1 MTHERQHEGLT
12 ATNLTNSS
20 YDMEP
25 LKSGKKFPDHGLEQT
40 EQFLPASDAKKL
52 QKKRV
57 SCRTIIAIGVPTV
70 LAITALVTGLLVWQ
84 FHYRYNGRVRKMF
97 SGYLTISSQTFSDA
111 YENSN
116 TTEYKELALKVSRQL
131 KSIYG
136 QVRVLSKYHV
146 ASSVQGFSEGSN
158 NGIIAYYLSEF
169 NVRESRVSEV
179 DEAMATLD
187 GGENGRKARRGSGR
201 KTDDS
206 LIIDG
211 MTSGAVD
218 ARLAGRNLKRSSKK
232 SHHAHQN
239 QTEIIRSP
247 GFPDSAYPPSLYTE
261 WQIRG
266 DPEHRIR
273 LEFDVLDLEKDCQN
287 DFIKV
292 YDSLAP
298 SEKQVITEKC
308 GYRLPDEKLI
318 FLSSGN
324 VMLVT
329 LVTNEEKNFPGFRA
343 FYSQIPTK
351 VQDCGGK
358 LTGLRGTFT
367 SPGYPSH
374 YPPKSEC
381 VWNIEVPSGKH
392 IKVKFDKLSI
402 HSPDQNTISC
412 PADYLEISS
421 RNTFRVCGEKPP
433 KTVYTIKSNE
443 ATIKFH
449 SDLSYVSEGFSAEFL
464 AFEPTDP
471 CPGKFQCDNDLCVSP
486 NLKCD
491 GYNDCGD
498 MSDERGCTCNETQI
512 KCNNGICKPSFWRCD
527 GVNDCGDNTDE
538 QNCGN
543 CKAQEFRCRSGRCI
557 PAYKKCNGG
566 DDCGDGS
573 DESQCEKSIAVHCAA
588 LTYKCKNNQCISKL
602 NPMCDGE
609 TDCEDGSDE
618 AECKCG
624 TKPYKSSRIVGGKDS
639 NEGEWPWQVSLHM
652 KTQGHVCGAS
662 VISNRW
668 LVTAAHCV
676 QDKEKYKYSQAD
688 QWEVYLGLHHQS
700 KTSKSTLR
708 HVKRIISHPQYD
720 PMSYD
725 NDIALMELDS
735 PVTLSQSIWPVCL
748 PDATHDFPVGKS
760 VWITGWGKLREEVD
774 DVASVLQKAEVRIIN
789 NTVCNKLMDDG
800 ITPRM
805 ICAGVLAGG
814 VDACQGDSGGP
825 MTSTENN
832 GRMFLAGVVS
842 WGDGCGRR
850 NRPGVYTRVTEYRS
864 WIREM
869 TEV

>member
-1 MTHERQHEGLT
+1 MTHERQHRGLT
-12 ATNLTNSS
+12 AANLTNTS

-25 LKSGKKFPDHGLEQT
+25 LKSGGKIPT

-57 SCRTIIAIGVPTV
+57 SFRAIVAIGLPTA
-70 LAITALVTGLLVWQ
+70 LAIIALVTGLLVWH

-116 TTEYKELALKVSRQL
+116 TIEYKELASRVSRQL
-131 KSIYG
+131 KGIYG
-136 QVRVLSKYHV
+136 QVRLLSKNHV

-169 NVRESRVSEV
+169 NVRESQVSAV
-179 DEAMATLD
+179 DEAMASMD
-187 GGENGRKARRGSGR
+187 GGENARKSRRGFGLR
-201 KTDDS
+201 TDNS

-218 ARLAGRNLKRSSKK
+218 ARLAGRNLKRSSKR
-232 SHHAHQN
+232 SHHAHGN
-239 QTEIIRSP
+239 QTDIIRSP
-247 GFPDSAYPPSLYTE
+247 GFPDSAYLPNLYTE
-261 WQIRG
+261 WQIRA

-273 LEFDVLDLEKDCQN
+273 LEFDVLDLEKDCRN

-298 SEKQVITEKC
+298 SEKQVI
-308 GYRLPDEKLI
+308 
-318 FLSSGN
+318 
-324 VMLVT
+324 
-329 LVTNEEKNFPGFRA
+329 A
-343 FYSQIPTK
+343 
-351 VQDCGGK
+351 
-358 LTGLRGTFT
+358 
-367 SPGYPSH
+367 
-374 YPPKSEC
+374 
-381 VWNIEVPSGKH
+381 
-392 IKVKFDKLSI
+392 
-402 HSPDQNTISC
+402 
-412 PADYLEISS
+412 EI
-421 RNTFRVCGEKPP
+421 CGEKPP
-433 KTVYTIKSNE
+433 KTVYTIKSNQ
-443 ATIKFH
+443 TTVRFH
-449 SDLSYVSEGFSAEFL
+449 SDLSYVSEGFSAEFE
-464 AFEPTDP
+464 AFEPTNP
-471 CPGKFQCDNDLCVSP
+471 CPGRFQCDNDLCVSP
-486 NLKCD
+486 NLQCD

-512 KCNNGICKPSFWRCD
+512 KCKNGFCKPSFWRCD

-538 QNCGN
+538 ENCGN
-543 CKAQEFRCRSGRCI
+543 CKAQEFRCRNNRCI
-557 PAYKKCNGG
+557 PAHKQCNGYN
-566 DDCGDGS
+566 DCGDGS
-573 DESQCEKSIAVHCAA
+573 DESQCEKSIAVHCSD

-609 TDCEDGSDE
+609 IDCADGSDE

-639 NEGEWPWQVSLHM
+639 SEGEWPWQVSLHM
-652 KTQGHVCGAS
+652 NTQGHVCGAS

-676 QDKEKYKYSQAD
+676 QDSEKFKYSQPD
-688 QWEVYLGLHHQS
+688 QWEVYLGLLNQGE
-700 KTSKSTLR
+700 TSKSTLKR
-708 HVKRIISHPQYD
+708 VKRIISHPQYD
-720 PMSYD
+720 HLSED
-725 NDIALMELDS
+725 NDMALMELDS
-735 PVTLSQSIWPVCL
+735 PVTLSQNIWPVCL
-748 PDATHDFPVGKS
+748 PEATHDFPAGKS
-760 VWITGWGKLREEVD
+760 VWITGWGKQREEVD
-774 DVASVLQKAEVRIIN
+774 AVASVLQKAEVRIIN

-805 ICAGVLAGG
+805 ICAGVLSGG

-825 MTSTENN
+825 MISTESS

-864 WIREM
+864 WIRQM
-869 TEV
+869 TGV

>member
-1 MTHERQHEGLT
+1 
-12 ATNLTNSS
+12 
-20 YDMEP
+20 MEP
-25 LKSGKKFPDHGLEQT
+25 LKSGKKIPDHGLDQT

-52 QKKRV
+52 QKKRISFRAMV
-57 SCRTIIAIGVPTV
+57 AIGLPTA
-70 LAITALVTGLLVWQ
+70 LAIIALVTGLLVWH
-84 FHYRYNGRVRKMF
+84 FHYRYNGRVRKLF

-116 TTEYKELALKVSRQL
+116 TTEYKELASKVSKQL

-136 QVRVLSKYHV
+136 QVRLLSKNHV
-146 ASSVQGFSEGSN
+146 GSNVQGFSEGSN

-169 NVRESRVSEV
+169 NVPESQVSAV
-179 DEAMATLD
+179 DEAMASLD
-187 GGENGRKARRGSGR
+187 GVGNARKSRRGFGR
-201 KTDDS
+201 RTDNS
-206 LIIDG
+206 LIFDG

-218 ARLAGRNLKRSSKK
+218 ARLAGRNLKRSVKR
-232 SHHAHQN
+232 SHHAHGN
-239 QTEIIRSP
+239 QTDIIRSP
-247 GFPDSAYPPSLYTE
+247 GFPDSAYLPNLYTE
-261 WQIRG
+261 WQIRA

-273 LEFDVLDLEKDCQN
+273 LEFDVLDLEKDCRN

-298 SEKQVITEKC
+298 SEKQVIAEKC
-308 GYRLPDEKLI
+308 GYRLPGEKLI
-318 FLSSGN
+318 FISSGN

-343 FYSQIPTK
+343 FYSQIPAK
-351 VQDCGGK
+351 IQDCGGR

-374 YPPKSEC
+374 YPPQTDC
-381 VWNIEVPSGKH
+381 VWDIEVPSGKH

-402 HSPDQNTISC
+402 HNPEQNAISC
-412 PADYLEISS
+412 PEDYLEINY
-421 RNTFRVCGEKPP
+421 RICGEKPP
-433 KTVYTIKSNE
+433 KTVYTIKSNQ
-443 ATIKFH
+443 ATVRFH
-449 SDLSYVSEGFSAEFL
+449 SDLSYVSEGFSAEFEAL
-464 AFEPTDP
+464 EPTNP
-471 CPGKFQCDNDLCVSP
+471 CPGRFQCDSDLCVPP
-486 NLKCD
+486 NLQCD

-512 KCNNGICKPSFWRCD
+512 KCMNGFCKPSFWRCD

-538 QNCGN
+538 ENCGN
-543 CKAQEFRCRSGRCI
+543 CKAQEFRCRNSRCI
-557 PAYKKCNGG
+557 PAQKQCNGYN
-566 DDCGDGS
+566 DCGDGS
-573 DESQCEKSIAVHCAA
+573 DESQCEKSIAVHCSA
-588 LTYKCKNNQCISKL
+588 LTHKCKNNQCISKL

-609 TDCEDGSDE
+609 TDCADGSDE

-624 TKPYKSSRIVGGKDS
+624 MKPYKSSRIVGGKDS
-639 NEGEWPWQVSLHM
+639 NDGEWPWQVSLHM

-676 QDKEKYKYSQAD
+676 QDNEKFNYSQPD
-688 QWEVYLGLHHQS
+688 QWEVYLGLLNQGE
-700 KTSKSTLR
+700 TSKSTLK
-708 HVKRIISHPQYD
+708 HVKRIVSHPLYD
-720 PMSYD
+720 HLSYD
-725 NDIALMELDS
+725 NDITLMELDS
-735 PVTLSQSIWPVCL
+735 PVNLSQNIWPVCL
-748 PDATHDFPVGKS
+748 PEATHDFPAGKS

-774 DVASVLQKAEVRIIN
+774 AIASVLQKAEVRIIN
-789 NTVCNKLMDDG
+789 NTVCSKLMDNG

-805 ICAGVLAGG
+805 ICAGVLSGG

-825 MTSTENN
+825 MTSTESN

-850 NRPGVYTRVTEYRS
+850 NRPGIYTRVTEYRS

-869 TEV
+869 TGV

>member
-1 MTHERQHEGLT
+1 MTHERQHGGLT
-12 ATNLTNSS
+12 AATLTNTS

-25 LKSGKKFPDHGLEQT
+25 LKSGKKFPVHVLDQT

-57 SCRTIIAIGVPTV
+57 SFRAIVAIGLPTA
-70 LAITALVTGLLVWQ
+70 LAIIALVTGLLVWH

-111 YENSN
+111 YENCN
-116 TTEYKELALKVSRQL
+116 TTEYKELSSRVSRQL

-136 QVRVLSKYHV
+136 QVRLLSRYHV
-146 ASSVQGFSEGSN
+146 ASSVQGFRY
-158 NGIIAYYLSEF
+158 ILVCI
-169 NVRESRVSEV
+169 
-179 DEAMATLD
+179 T
-187 GGENGRKARRGSGR
+187 
-201 KTDDS
+201 
-206 LIIDG
+206 
-211 MTSGAVD
+211 AVD
-218 ARLAGRNLKRSSKK
+218 ARLAGRNLKRSSKR
-232 SHHAHQN
+232 SHHAQGN

-247 GFPDSAYPPSLYTE
+247 GFPDSAYLPNLYTE
-261 WQIRG
+261 WQIRA

-273 LEFDVLDLEKDCQN
+273 LEFDILDLEKDCRN

-298 SEKQVITEKC
+298 SEKQVMAEKC

-318 FLSSGN
+318 FISSGN

-343 FYSQIPTK
+343 FYSQIPAK
-351 VQDCGGK
+351 IQG
-358 LTGLRGTFT
+358 R
-367 SPGYPSH
+367 
-374 YPPKSEC
+374 
-381 VWNIEVPSGKH
+381 VPSGKH

-402 HSPDQNTISC
+402 HSPEQNPISC
-412 PADYLEISS
+412 PADYLEITY
-421 RNTFRVCGEKPP
+421 RICGEKPP
-433 KTVYTIKSNE
+433 KTVYTIKSNQ
-443 ATIKFH
+443 ATVRFH
-449 SDLSYVSEGFSAEFL
+449 SDMSYVSEGFSAEFE
-464 AFEPTDP
+464 AFEPTNP
-471 CPGKFQCDNDLCVSP
+471 CPGRFQCDNDLCVPP
-486 NLKCD
+486 NLQCD

-498 MSDERGCTCNETQI
+498 MSDERGCACNETQI
-512 KCNNGICKPSFWRCD
+512 KCKNGFCKPSFWRCD

-538 QNCGN
+538 ENCGN
-543 CKAQEFRCRSGRCI
+543 CKAQEFRCRNGRCI
-557 PAYKKCNGG
+557 PGQKQCNGYN
-566 DDCGDGS
+566 DCGDGS
-573 DESQCEKSIAVHCAA
+573 DESQCEKSIAVHCSD

-609 TDCEDGSDE
+609 IDCEDGSDE

-652 KTQGHVCGAS
+652 NTQGHVCGAS

-676 QDKEKYKYSQAD
+676 QDNEKFKYSQPD
-688 QWEVYLGLHHQS
+688 QWEVYLGLLNQGE
-700 KTSKSTLR
+700 TSKSTLKR
-708 HVKRIISHPQYD
+708 VKRIISHPHYD
-720 PMSYD
+720 HLSYD

-735 PVTLSQSIWPVCL
+735 PVTLSQNIWPICL
-748 PDATHDFPVGKS
+748 PEATHDFPAGKS
-760 VWITGWGKLREEVD
+760 VWITGWGKQREEVD
-774 DVASVLQKAEVRIIN
+774 AVAAVLQKAEVRIIN
-789 NTVCNKLMDDG
+789 STVCSRLMDDG

-805 ICAGVLAGG
+805 ICAGVLSGG

-825 MTSTENN
+825 MTSTESNGRMFLAGVTPVASVLQKAEVRIINSTVCSRLMDDGITPRMICAGVLSGGVDACQGDSGGPMTSTESN

-850 NRPGVYTRVTEYRS
+850 NRPGIYTRVTEYRS
-864 WIREM
+864 WIRQM
-869 TEV
+869 TGV

>member
-1 MTHERQHEGLT
+1 
-12 ATNLTNSS
+12 
-20 YDMEP
+20 
-25 LKSGKKFPDHGLEQT
+25 DHGLDQT

-52 QKKRV
+52 QKKRISFRAMV
-57 SCRTIIAIGVPTV
+57 AIGLPTA
-70 LAITALVTGLLVWQ
+70 LAIIALVTGLLVWH
-84 FHYRYNGRVRKMF
+84 FHF
-97 SGYLTISSQTFSDA
+97 
-111 YENSN
+111 
-116 TTEYKELALKVSRQL
+116 AL
-131 KSIYG
+131 YFFP
-136 QVRVLSKYHV
+136 
-146 ASSVQGFSEGSN
+146 FSEGSN

-169 NVRESRVSEV
+169 NVPESQVSAV
-179 DEAMATLD
+179 DEAMASLD
-187 GGENGRKARRGSGR
+187 GVGNARKSRRGFGR
-201 KTDDS
+201 RTDNS

-211 MTSGAVD
+211 SV
-218 ARLAGRNLKRSSKK
+218 KR
-232 SHHAHQN
+232 SHHAHGN
-239 QTEIIRSP
+239 QTDIIRSP
-247 GFPDSAYPPSLYTE
+247 GFPDSAYLPNLYTE
-261 WQIRG
+261 WQIRA

-273 LEFDVLDLEKDCQN
+273 LEFDVLDLEKDCRN

-298 SEKQVITEKC
+298 SEKQVIVEKC
-308 GYRLPDEKLI
+308 GYRLPGEKLI
-318 FLSSGN
+318 FISSGN

-343 FYSQIPTK
+343 FYSQIPAK
-351 VQDCGGK
+351 IQDCGGR

-374 YPPKSEC
+374 YPPQTDC

-402 HSPDQNTISC
+402 HSPEQNAISC
-412 PADYLEISS
+412 PEDYLEINY
-421 RNTFRVCGEKPP
+421 RICGEKPP
-433 KTVYTIKSNE
+433 KTVYTIKSNQ
-443 ATIKFH
+443 ATVRFH
-449 SDLSYVSEGFSAEFL
+449 SDLSYVSEGFSAEFE
-464 AFEPTDP
+464 AFEPTNP
-471 CPGKFQCDNDLCVSP
+471 CPGRFQCDNDLCVSP
-486 NLKCD
+486 NLQCD

-512 KCNNGICKPSFWRCD
+512 KCMNGFCKPSFWRCD

-538 QNCGN
+538 ENC
-543 CKAQEFRCRSGRCI
+543 AQEFRCRNSRCI
-557 PAYKKCNGG
+557 PAQKQCNGYN
-566 DDCGDGS
+566 DCGDGS
-573 DESQCEKSIAVHCAA
+573 DESQCEKSIAVHCSA

-609 TDCEDGSDE
+609 TDCVDGSDE

-639 NEGEWPWQVSLHM
+639 NDGEWPWQVSLHM

-676 QDKEKYKYSQAD
+676 QDNEKFNYSQPD
-688 QWEVYLGLHHQS
+688 QWEVYLGLLNQGE
-700 KTSKSTLR
+700 TSKSTLK
-708 HVKRIISHPQYD
+708 HVKRIISHPLYD
-720 PMSYD
+720 HLSYD

-735 PVTLSQSIWPVCL
+735 PVTLSQNIWPVCL
-748 PDATHDFPVGKS
+748 PEATHDFPAGKS

-774 DVASVLQKAEVRIIN
+774 AIASLLQKAEVRIIN
-789 NTVCNKLMDDG
+789 NTVCSKLMDNG

-805 ICAGVLAGG
+805 ICAGVLSGG

-825 MTSTENN
+825 MTSTESN

-850 NRPGVYTRVTEYRS
+850 NRPGIYTRVTEYRS

-869 TEV
+869 TGV

>member
-1 MTHERQHEGLT
+1 SFR
-12 ATNLTNSS
+12 AI
-20 YDMEP
+20 
-25 LKSGKKFPDHGLEQT
+25 
-40 EQFLPASDAKKL
+40 
-52 QKKRV
+52 V
-57 SCRTIIAIGVPTV
+57 AIGLPTA
-70 LAITALVTGLLVWQ
+70 LAIIALVTGLLVWH

-111 YENSN
+111 YENCN
-116 TTEYKELALKVSRQL
+116 TTEYKELSSRVSRQAMT
-131 KSIYG
+131 SPF
-136 QVRVLSKYHV
+136 VLYCKLHCNFFP
-146 ASSVQGFSEGSN
+146 FSEGSN

-169 NVRESRVSEV
+169 NVPESQI
-179 DEAMATLD
+179 
-187 GGENGRKARRGSGR
+187 
-201 KTDDS
+201 S
-206 LIIDG
+206 LKFRYILVCI
-211 MTSGAVD
+211 TAVD
-218 ARLAGRNLKRSSKK
+218 ARLAGRNLKRELTILSLHLAVYTCLYRGLIFNLFCLSGSSKR
-232 SHHAHQN
+232 SHHAQGN

-247 GFPDSAYPPSLYTE
+247 GFPDSAYLPNLYTE
-261 WQIRG
+261 WQIRA

-273 LEFDVLDLEKDCQN
+273 LEFDILDLEKDCRN

-298 SEKQVITEKC
+298 SEKQVMAEKC

-318 FLSSGN
+318 FISSGN

-343 FYSQIPTK
+343 FYSQIPAK
-351 VQDCGGK
+351 IQDCGGR

-374 YPPKSEC
+374 YPPQTDC

-402 HSPDQNTISC
+402 HSPEQNPISC
-412 PADYLEISS
+412 PADYLEITY
-421 RNTFRVCGEKPP
+421 RICGEKPP
-433 KTVYTIKSNE
+433 KTVYTIKSNQ
-443 ATIKFH
+443 ATVRFH
-449 SDLSYVSEGFSAEFL
+449 SDMSYVSEGFSAEFE
-464 AFEPTDP
+464 AFEPTNP
-471 CPGKFQCDNDLCVSP
+471 CPGRFQCDNDLCVPP
-486 NLKCD
+486 NLQCD

-498 MSDERGCTCNETQI
+498 MSDERGCACNETQI
-512 KCNNGICKPSFWRCD
+512 KCKNGFCKPSFWRCD

-538 QNCGN
+538 ENCG
-543 CKAQEFRCRSGRCI
+543 K
-557 PAYKKCNGG
+557 
-566 DDCGDGS
+566 
-573 DESQCEKSIAVHCAA
+573 DETTVHCSD

-609 TDCEDGSDE
+609 IDCEDGSDE

-652 KTQGHVCGAS
+652 NTQGHVCGAS

-676 QDKEKYKYSQAD
+676 QDNEKFKYSQPD
-688 QWEVYLGLHHQS
+688 QWEVYLGLLNQGE
-700 KTSKSTLR
+700 TSKSTLKR
-708 HVKRIISHPQYD
+708 VKRIISHPHYD
-720 PMSYD
+720 HLSYD

-735 PVTLSQSIWPVCL
+735 PVTLSQNIWPICL
-748 PDATHDFPVGKS
+748 PEATHDFPAGKS
-760 VWITGWGKLREEVD
+760 VWITGWGKQREEVD
-774 DVASVLQKAEVRIIN
+774 AVASVLQKAEVRIIN
-789 NTVCNKLMDDG
+789 TTVCSRLMDDG

-805 ICAGVLAGG
+805 ICAGVLSGG

-825 MTSTENN
+825 MTSTESN

-850 NRPGVYTRVTEYRS
+850 NRPGIYTRVTEYRS
-864 WIREM
+864 WIRQM
-869 TEV
+869 TGV

>member
-1 MTHERQHEGLT
+1 
-12 ATNLTNSS
+12 
-20 YDMEP
+20 MEP
-25 LKSGKKFPDHGLEQT
+25 LKSGKKFPVHVLDQT

-57 SCRTIIAIGVPTV
+57 SFRAIVAIGLPTA
-70 LAITALVTGLLVWQ
+70 LAIIALVTGLLVWH

-111 YENSN
+111 YENCN
-116 TTEYKELALKVSRQL
+116 TTEYKELSSRVSRQAMT
-131 KSIYG
+131 SPF
-136 QVRVLSKYHV
+136 VLYCKLHCNFFP
-146 ASSVQGFSEGSN
+146 FSEGSN

-169 NVRESRVSEV
+169 NVPEYILVCI
-179 DEAMATLD
+179 T
-187 GGENGRKARRGSGR
+187 
-201 KTDDS
+201 
-206 LIIDG
+206 
-211 MTSGAVD
+211 AVD
-218 ARLAGRNLKRSSKK
+218 ARLAGRNLKRELTILSLHLAVYTCLYRGLIFNLFCLSGSSKR
-232 SHHAHQN
+232 SHHAQGN

-247 GFPDSAYPPSLYTE
+247 GFPDSAYLPNLYTE
-261 WQIRG
+261 WQIRA

-273 LEFDVLDLEKDCQN
+273 LEFDILDLEKDCRN

-298 SEKQVITEKC
+298 SEKQVMAEKC

-318 FLSSGN
+318 FISSGN

-343 FYSQIPTK
+343 FYSQIPAK
-351 VQDCGGK
+351 IQDCGGR

-374 YPPKSEC
+374 YPPQTDC

-402 HSPDQNTISC
+402 HSPEQNPISC
-412 PADYLEISS
+412 PADYLEITY
-421 RNTFRVCGEKPP
+421 RICGEKPP
-433 KTVYTIKSNE
+433 KTVYTIKSNQ
-443 ATIKFH
+443 ATVRFH
-449 SDLSYVSEGFSAEFL
+449 SDMSYVSEGFSAEFE
-464 AFEPTDP
+464 AFEPTNP
-471 CPGKFQCDNDLCVSP
+471 CPGRFQCDNDLCVPP
-486 NLKCD
+486 NLQCD

-498 MSDERGCTCNETQI
+498 MSDERGCACNETQI
-512 KCNNGICKPSFWRCD
+512 KCKNGFCKPSFWRCD

-538 QNCGN
+538 ENCGN
-543 CKAQEFRCRSGRCI
+543 CKAQEFRCRNGRCI
-557 PAYKKCNGG
+557 PGQKQCNGYN
-566 DDCGDGS
+566 DCGDGS
-573 DESQCEKSIAVHCAA
+573 DESQCEKSIAVHCSD

-609 TDCEDGSDE
+609 IDCEDGSDE

-652 KTQGHVCGAS
+652 NTQGHVCGAS

-676 QDKEKYKYSQAD
+676 QDNEKFKYSQPD
-688 QWEVYLGLHHQS
+688 QWEVYLGLLNQGE
-700 KTSKSTLR
+700 TSKSTLKR
-708 HVKRIISHPQYD
+708 VKRIISHPHYD
-720 PMSYD
+720 HLSYD

-735 PVTLSQSIWPVCL
+735 PVTLSQNIWPICL
-748 PDATHDFPVGKS
+748 PEATHDFPAGKS
-760 VWITGWGKLREEVD
+760 VWITGWGKQREEV
-774 DVASVLQKAEVRIIN
+774 VAAVLQKAEVRIIN
-789 NTVCNKLMDDG
+789 TTVCSRLMDDG

-805 ICAGVLAGG
+805 ICAGVLSGG

-825 MTSTENN
+825 MTSTESN

-850 NRPGVYTRVTEYRS
+850 NRPGIYTRVTEYRS
-864 WIREM
+864 WIRQM
-869 TEV
+869 TGV

>member
-1 MTHERQHEGLT
+1 MTHERQHGGLT
-12 ATNLTNSS
+12 AATLTNTS

-25 LKSGKKFPDHGLEQT
+25 LKSGKKFPT

-57 SCRTIIAIGVPTV
+57 SFRAIVAIGLPTA
-70 LAITALVTGLLVWQ
+70 LAIIALVTGLLVWH

-111 YENSN
+111 YENCN
-116 TTEYKELALKVSRQL
+116 TTEYKELSSRVSRQL

-136 QVRVLSKYHV
+136 QVRLLSRYHV

-169 NVRESRVSEV
+169 NVPESQISAV
-179 DEAMATLD
+179 DEAMASMD
-187 GGENGRKARRGSGR
+187 GGENARKSRRGFGR
-201 KTDDS
+201 RTDNS

-218 ARLAGRNLKRSSKK
+218 ARLAGRNLKRSSKG
-232 SHHAHQN
+232 SHHAQGN

-247 GFPDSAYPPSLYTE
+247 GFPDSAYLPNLYTE
-261 WQIRG
+261 WQIRA

-273 LEFDVLDLEKDCQN
+273 LEFDILDLEKDCRN

-298 SEKQVITEKC
+298 SEKQVMAEKC

-318 FLSSGN
+318 FISSGN
-324 VMLVT
+324 
-329 LVTNEEKNFPGFRA
+329 
-343 FYSQIPTK
+343 
-351 VQDCGGK
+351 
-358 LTGLRGTFT
+358 
-367 SPGYPSH
+367 
-374 YPPKSEC
+374 
-381 VWNIEVPSGKH
+381 
-392 IKVKFDKLSI
+392 
-402 HSPDQNTISC
+402 
-412 PADYLEISS
+412 
-421 RNTFRVCGEKPP
+421 PP
-433 KTVYTIKSNE
+433 KTVYTIKSNQ
-443 ATIKFH
+443 ATVRFH
-449 SDLSYVSEGFSAEFL
+449 SDMSYVSEGFSAEFE
-464 AFEPTDP
+464 AFEPTNP
-471 CPGKFQCDNDLCVSP
+471 CPGRFQCDNDLCVPP
-486 NLKCD
+486 NLQCD

-498 MSDERGCTCNETQI
+498 MSDERGCACNETQI
-512 KCNNGICKPSFWRCD
+512 KCKNGFCKPSFWRCD

-538 QNCGN
+538 ENCGN
-543 CKAQEFRCRSGRCI
+543 CKAQEFRCRNGRCI
-557 PAYKKCNGG
+557 PAQKQCNGYN
-566 DDCGDGS
+566 DCGDGS
-573 DESQCEKSIAVHCAA
+573 DESQCEKSIAVHCSD

-609 TDCEDGSDE
+609 IDCEDGSDE

-652 KTQGHVCGAS
+652 NTQGHVCGAS

-676 QDKEKYKYSQAD
+676 QDNEKFKYSQPD
-688 QWEVYLGLHHQS
+688 QWEVYLGLLNQGE
-700 KTSKSTLR
+700 TSKSTLKR
-708 HVKRIISHPQYD
+708 VKRIISHPHYD
-720 PMSYD
+720 HLSYD

-735 PVTLSQSIWPVCL
+735 PVTLSQNIWPICL
-748 PDATHDFPVGKS
+748 PEATHDFPAGKS
-760 VWITGWGKLREEVD
+760 VWITGWGKQREEVD
-774 DVASVLQKAEVRIIN
+774 AVAAVLQKAEVRIIN
-789 NTVCNKLMDDG
+789 TTVCSRLMDDG

-805 ICAGVLAGG
+805 ICAGVLSGG

-825 MTSTENN
+825 MTSTESN

-850 NRPGVYTRVTEYRS
+850 NRPGIYTRVTEYRS
-864 WIREM
+864 WIRQM
-869 TEV
+869 TGV

>member
-1 MTHERQHEGLT
+1 ERTTEGGT
-12 ATNLTNSS
+12 R
-20 YDMEP
+20 
-25 LKSGKKFPDHGLEQT
+25 KQ
-40 EQFLPASDAKKL
+40 QFLPASDAKKL
-52 QKKRV
+52 QKKRISFRAMV
-57 SCRTIIAIGVPTV
+57 AIGLPTA
-70 LAITALVTGLLVWQ
+70 LAIIALVTGLLVWH
-84 FHYRYNGRVRKMF
+84 FHYRYNGRVRKLF
-97 SGYLTISSQTFSDA
+97 SGYLTISSQMFSDA

-116 TTEYKELALKVSRQL
+116 TTEYKELASKVSKQL

-136 QVRVLSKYHV
+136 QVRLLSKNHV
-146 ASSVQGFSEGSN
+146 GSNVQGFSEGSN

-169 NVRESRVSEV
+169 NVPESQVSAV
-179 DEAMATLD
+179 DEAMASLD
-187 GGENGRKARRGSGR
+187 GVGNARKKKILSLHLDIYTCLYLRLVLNLCCLLGS
-201 KTDDS
+201 
-206 LIIDG
+206 
-211 MTSGAVD
+211 V
-218 ARLAGRNLKRSSKK
+218 KR
-232 SHHAHQN
+232 SHHAHGN
-239 QTEIIRSP
+239 QTDIIRSP
-247 GFPDSAYPPSLYTE
+247 GFPDSAYLPNLYTE
-261 WQIRG
+261 WQIRA

-273 LEFDVLDLEKDCQN
+273 LEFDVLDLEKDCRN

-298 SEKQVITEKC
+298 SEKQVIVEKC
-308 GYRLPDEKLI
+308 GYRLPGEKLI
-318 FLSSGN
+318 FISSGN

-343 FYSQIPTK
+343 FYSQIPAK
-351 VQDCGGK
+351 IQDCGGR

-374 YPPKSEC
+374 YPPQTDC

-392 IKVKFDKLSI
+392 IKVKFDKFVI
-402 HSPDQNTISC
+402 CYFINC
-412 PADYLEISS
+412 
-421 RNTFRVCGEKPP
+421 FRICGEKPP
-433 KTVYTIKSNE
+433 KTVYTIKSNQ
-443 ATIKFH
+443 ATVRFH
-449 SDLSYVSEGFSAEFL
+449 SDLSYVSEGFSAEFE
-464 AFEPTDP
+464 AFEPTNP
-471 CPGKFQCDNDLCVSP
+471 CPGRFQCDNDLCVSP
-486 NLKCD
+486 NLQCD

-512 KCNNGICKPSFWRCD
+512 KCMNGFCKPSFWRCD

-538 QNCGN
+538 ENCGN
-543 CKAQEFRCRSGRCI
+543 CKAQEFRCRNSRCI
-557 PAYKKCNGG
+557 PAQKQCNGYN
-566 DDCGDGS
+566 DCGDGS
-573 DESQCEKSIAVHCAA
+573 DESQCEKSVHCSA

-609 TDCEDGSDE
+609 TDCVDGSDE

-639 NEGEWPWQVSLHM
+639 NDGEWPWQVSLHM

-676 QDKEKYKYSQAD
+676 QDNEKFNYSQPD
-688 QWEVYLGLHHQS
+688 QWEVYLGLLNQGE
-700 KTSKSTLR
+700 TSKSTLK
-708 HVKRIISHPQYD
+708 HVKRIISHPLYD
-720 PMSYD
+720 HLSYD

-735 PVTLSQSIWPVCL
+735 PVTLSQNIWPVCL
-748 PDATHDFPVGKS
+748 PEATHDFPAGKS

-774 DVASVLQKAEVRIIN
+774 AIASLLQKAEVRIIN
-789 NTVCNKLMDDG
+789 NTVCSKLMDNG

-805 ICAGVLAGG
+805 ICAGVLSGG

-825 MTSTENN
+825 MTSTESN

-850 NRPGVYTRVTEYRS
+850 NRPGIYTRVTEYRS

-869 TEV
+869 TGV

>member
-1 MTHERQHEGLT
+1 MTHERQHGGLT
-12 ATNLTNSS
+12 AATLTNTS

-25 LKSGKKFPDHGLEQT
+25 LKSGKKFPVHVLDQT

-57 SCRTIIAIGVPTV
+57 SFRAIVAIGLPTA
-70 LAITALVTGLLVWQ
+70 LAIIALVTGLLVWH

-111 YENSN
+111 YENCN
-116 TTEYKELALKVSRQL
+116 TTEYKELSSRVSRQL

-136 QVRVLSKYHV
+136 QVRLLSRYHV

-169 NVRESRVSEV
+169 NVPESQISAV
-179 DEAMATLD
+179 DEAMASMD
-187 GGENGRKARRGSGR
+187 GGENARKSRRGFGR
-201 KTDDS
+201 RTDNS

-218 ARLAGRNLKRSSKK
+218 ARLAGRNLKRSSKR
-232 SHHAHQN
+232 SHHAQGN

-247 GFPDSAYPPSLYTE
+247 GFPDSAYLPNLYTE
-261 WQIRG
+261 WQIRA

-273 LEFDVLDLEKDCQN
+273 LEFDILDLEKDCRN

-298 SEKQVITEKC
+298 SEKQVMAEKC

-318 FLSSGN
+318 FISSGN

-343 FYSQIPTK
+343 FYSQIPAK
-351 VQDCGGK
+351 IQDCGGR

-374 YPPKSEC
+374 YPPQTDC

-402 HSPDQNTISC
+402 HSPEQNPISC
-412 PADYLEISS
+412 PADYLEITY
-421 RNTFRVCGEKPP
+421 RICGEKPP
-433 KTVYTIKSNE
+433 KTVYTIKSNQ
-443 ATIKFH
+443 ATVRFH
-449 SDLSYVSEGFSAEFL
+449 SDMSYVSEGFSAEFE
-464 AFEPTDP
+464 AFEPTNP
-471 CPGKFQCDNDLCVSP
+471 CPGRFQCDNDLCVPP
-486 NLKCD
+486 NLQCD

-498 MSDERGCTCNETQI
+498 MSDERGCACNETQI
-512 KCNNGICKPSFWRCD
+512 KCKNGFCKPSFWRCD

-538 QNCGN
+538 ENCGN
-543 CKAQEFRCRSGRCI
+543 CKAQEFRCRNGRCI
-557 PAYKKCNGG
+557 PGQKQCNGYN
-566 DDCGDGS
+566 DCGDGS
-573 DESQCEKSIAVHCAA
+573 DESQCEKSIAVHCSD

-609 TDCEDGSDE
+609 IDCEDGSDE

-652 KTQGHVCGAS
+652 NTQGHVCGAS

-676 QDKEKYKYSQAD
+676 QDNEKFKYSQPD
-688 QWEVYLGLHHQS
+688 QWEVYLGLLNQGE
-700 KTSKSTLR
+700 TSKSTLKR
-708 HVKRIISHPQYD
+708 VKRIISHPHYD
-720 PMSYD
+720 HLSYD

-735 PVTLSQSIWPVCL
+735 PVTLSQNIWPICL
-748 PDATHDFPVGKS
+748 PEATHDFPAGKS
-760 VWITGWGKLREEVD
+760 VWITGWGKQREEVD
-774 DVASVLQKAEVRIIN
+774 AVAAVLQKAEVRIIN
-789 NTVCNKLMDDG
+789 TTVCSRLMDDG

-805 ICAGVLAGG
+805 ICAGVLSGG

-825 MTSTENN
+825 MTSTESN

-850 NRPGVYTRVTEYRS
+850 NRPGIYTRVTEYRS
-864 WIREM
+864 WIRQM
-869 TEV
+869 TGV